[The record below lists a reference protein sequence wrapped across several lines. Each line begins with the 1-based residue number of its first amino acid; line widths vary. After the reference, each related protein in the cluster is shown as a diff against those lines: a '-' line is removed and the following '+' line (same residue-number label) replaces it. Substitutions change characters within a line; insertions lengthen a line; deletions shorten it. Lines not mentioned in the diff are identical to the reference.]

1 MTDKPVLLIV
11 DDEKSILSS
20 LKRVF
25 IDEDFII
32 ITAKSGEEGLQKL
45 DQHEIDL
52 VLSDQ
57 KMPEMSGIEFLK
69 KVRINH
75 PHILTILMTA
85 QADIDNAVKAINE
98 AGVYKFIL
106 KPWDK
111 EALIIT
117 IKRAFEL
124 MKMTSERDA
133 LINKMKTQDILLQNL
148 EKQYPG
154 ITKYD

>member
-1 MTDKPVLLIV
+1 MADKPALLIV
-11 DDEKSILSS
+11 DDENSILSS
-20 LKRVF
+20 LKRLF

-32 ITAKSGEEGLQKL
+32 ITANSGEEGLQKIEE
-45 DQHEIDL
+45 HEIDL

-75 PHILTILMTA
+75 PHVLTILMTA
-85 QADIDNAVKAINE
+85 QADIDNAVKAIND

-111 EALIIT
+111 EDLIIT

-124 MKMTSERDA
+124 MKMIPERDA
-133 LINKMKTQDILLQNL
+133 LVNKMKTQDILLENL